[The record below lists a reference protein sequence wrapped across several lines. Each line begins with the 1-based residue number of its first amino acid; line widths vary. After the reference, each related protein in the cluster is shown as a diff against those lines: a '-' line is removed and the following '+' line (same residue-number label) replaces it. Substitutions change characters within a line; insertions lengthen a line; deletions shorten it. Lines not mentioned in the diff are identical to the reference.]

1 VNYPHT
7 LLKLMSAPST
17 ARVMNSEKK
26 LIKILVR
33 LRIDSDDYPPVS
45 YESLWAT
52 LNPDDTCTI
61 DNTPYYVYGLSK
73 GDSVSVKFED
83 GERYADTITSKGGH
97 STLRVFSSNKD
108 ESMEII
114 DFIKKNGGNCSKSHG
129 LSLFSVDIPATC
141 SFEVIDDYLSN
152 IQNDDTIAFED
163 ACLQHANIPQDR
175 RLECLS
181 LATLVETPAKTKL
194 TQ

>member
-1 VNYPHT
+1 MTTTSELPAHT
-7 LLKLMSAPST
+7 AKADERAEHHQSNELRKKLM
-17 ARVMNSEKK
+17 
-26 LIKILVR
+26 KILVR

-97 STLRVFSSNKD
+97 STLRVFSSNQD

-114 DFIKKNGGNCSKSHG
+114 DFIRKNGGT
-129 LSLFSVDIPATC
+129 V
-141 SFEVIDDYLSN
+141 
-152 IQNDDTIAFED
+152 QNLMGYHYFRSTS
-163 ACLQHANIPQDR
+163 PQSA
-175 RLECLS
+175 LL
-181 LATLVETPAKTKL
+181 K
-194 TQ
+194 